1 MDWLAVRKHAVE
13 VELEG
18 LAGAGSGGDWAGEF
32 PSRQTLV
39 GGGSLA
45 VAWVGEP
52 ADTGSGML
60 RDVYVLHIDPG
71 KDPVVN
77 SHQMT

>member
-1 MDWLAVRKHAVE
+1 MDWLAVQKHAVE

-18 LAGAGSGGDWAGEF
+18 LAGADSGGDAAGEF
-32 PSRQTLV
+32 PSPQTLV

-52 ADTGSGML
+52 ADTG
-60 RDVYVLHIDPG
+60 
-71 KDPVVN
+71 
-77 SHQMT
+77 